1 MFNNKDN
8 IFEEINFFQT
18 TFEETKARNELMNE
32 LLANPFINFELDERV
47 CFDKPKWNSYP
58 DDMIHNEVW
67 WELAE
72 VDKRSSATAIDQ
84 SAQKNKLHNG
94 NKSNAA
100 APKED
105 ASAHHN
111 RKHIESTRNYKNT
124 EVTKECD
131 IDCQAFDSFNLN
143 FNDIGELRTLIN
155 NPYTDLNVF
164 VSEILTAGP
173 TDPEIKR
180 KRTVNKDLV
189 VVRIRKTKSQ
199 IDALINAYESNPNWE
214 QEEINLISAELGLS
228 EKQVYKWYWDY
239 KTKAGEQKPRGW

>member
-1 MFNNKDN
+1 M
-8 IFEEINFFQT
+8 
-18 TFEETKARNELMNE
+18 R
-32 LLANPFINFELDERV
+32 
-47 CFDKPKWNSYP
+47 FDG
-58 DDMIHNEVW
+58 
-67 WELAE
+67 ELAE